1 MNILINLLLAEIFPY
16 NIMIEFHALSYS
28 IISSF
33 ISCILRTFY
42 KGSFQLCFISQVEL
56 IDPAVKG
63 TLNVLRSCAKV
74 PSIRR
79 VVVTSSMASVAFTG
93 QTLTPDVVV
102 DETWFSDPTVCEKLK
117 VCVFALFFGCCLL
130 CKFSFFQLLHAKN
143 LAIKG

>member
-1 MNILINLLLAEIFPY
+1 M
-16 NIMIEFHALSYS
+16 
-28 IISSF
+28 
-33 ISCILRTFY
+33 
-42 KGSFQLCFISQVEL
+42 EL

-63 TLNVLRSCAKV
+63 TLNILRSCAKV

-102 DETWFSDPTVCEKLK
+102 DETWFSDPAVCEKLK